1 MFIISDEA
9 KTDIRAIP
17 QHIAM
22 NILTAIHRLAESNS
36 GDVKTLKGNAGEK
49 RLRVG
54 EHRVLTVIRKRKNL
68 SICPR
73 SRMPGFKSSL
83 G

>member
-1 MFIISDEA
+1 LKRIIISEEA

-17 QHIAM
+17 KQIAM

-54 EHRVLTVIRKRKNL
+54 DYRVRLTEEHPDSLRIHTVRNRKDA
-68 SICPR
+68 
-73 SRMPGFKSSL
+73 SR
-83 G
+83 